1 VDIDGNKVITRDRQ
15 WGGPRH
21 EVAFAKA
28 KITGKVAKLE
38 NYAKLPGRKVNTLFI
53 DEHENV
59 VVSSTNA
66 WSYPY
71 LDKLG
76 GTLDILSPQKKGPGF
91 DLHSQ
96 TPLESWMSFI
106 GVSQHRVFF
115 NVRGGKLV
123 ANIDDPKKPVAQ
135 AFFQAYRTPVVHG
148 NDILAAGGRLGVF
161 QLDKSVSNLVM
172 AD

>member
-1 VDIDGNKVITRDRQ
+1 MG
-15 WGGPRH
+15 H
-21 EVAFAKA
+21 A
-28 KITGKVAKLE
+28 
-38 NYAKLPGRKVNTLFI
+38 LFV
-53 DEHENV
+53 DEHEDV
-59 VVSSTNA
+59 VVSSSNA
-66 WSYPY
+66 WAGYWY
-71 LDKLG
+71 DRLWTK
-76 GTLDILSPQKKGPGF
+76 LDILSPQKKGPGF